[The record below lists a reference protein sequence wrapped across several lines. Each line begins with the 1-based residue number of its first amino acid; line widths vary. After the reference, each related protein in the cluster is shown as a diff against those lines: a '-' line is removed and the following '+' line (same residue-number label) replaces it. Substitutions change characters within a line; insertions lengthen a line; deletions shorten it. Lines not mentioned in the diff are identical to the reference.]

1 MRFRQ
6 LAGATGPQVSNLCLG
21 IMYFGTTVDDET
33 SFAILD
39 RFAEAGGTFLDTANN
54 YPCWLDGSTGDEAEL
69 ALGRWLDSR
78 RARDRMVIATKVGAR
93 PDPAR
98 GTRWISDDGDLGNAE
113 GLAAKTI
120 RQGLEGSLR
129 RLGTDRLDLYYA
141 HIEDRRVPLDET
153 VGAFAELVAEGA
165 VGTLG
170 VSNHATWR
178 IAEAR
183 RLAAERNLPGYQV
196 VQQKHTYLKPHQGAR
211 FGCQRHVDD
220 ELLDYAGTQDDLTV
234 LGYSTLMAGA
244 YTRDDKPLLAQYA
257 HDGSPARLRT
267 LREVADQTGATPN
280 QVVLAWLL
288 GGTVPVLPV
297 IAVSSVAQLEELLP
311 AAELDLAPELRARLD
326 AA

>member
-1 MRFRQ
+1 MRFRT
-6 LAGATGPQVSNLCLG
+6 LAGRTGPQVSDLCLG
-21 IMYFGTTVDDET
+21 IMYFGTTVGEET

-54 YPCWLDGSTGDEAEL
+54 YPCWLEGTSGDEAEL

-93 PDPAR
+93 PDLAR

-120 RQGLEGSLR
+120 RQGLEDSLR
-129 RLGTDRLDLYYA
+129 RLGADRLDLYYA
-141 HIEDRRVPLDET
+141 HIEDRRVPLEET
-153 VGAFAELVAEGA
+153 VGAFAELVAEGT

-183 RLAAERNLPGYQV
+183 RLAAERALPGYQV
-196 VQQKHTYLKPHQGAR
+196 VQHKHTYLKPRQDAD
-211 FGCQRHVDD
+211 FGCQRHIDD
-220 ELLDYAGTQDDLTV
+220 GLLDYAGTQNDLTV

-244 YTRDDKPLLAQYA
+244 YTRDDRPLLAQYA
-257 HDGSPARLRT
+257 HDGSPARLRM
-267 LREVADQTGATPN
+267 LREVADETGATPN

-297 IAVSSVAQLEELLP
+297 IAVSSVAQLDELLP
-311 AAELDLAPELRARLD
+311 AAELDLDPELRARLD